1 MRSSL
6 HISFIRFSL
15 TLGICLLTFS
25 PGKAS
30 DPFVLKG
37 DIYPLSDPNIK
48 NHIQYLED
56 STNRLTLK
64 DIGNKKFLPFEQYH
78 TSTYHPKSTY
88 WFKLTVV
95 CETDKYNLWFLEI
108 LNPFVDKVQAWYING
123 KDTIAYDP
131 SGIQYKFSSKTF
143 KHKNFL
149 FPFKAEKN
157 DTVSIY
163 FTEKN
168 KVKSSVRTGI
178 RPAEQFSEYALNEYY
193 LLGVFYGILF
203 IMGLY
208 NLFIYFS
215 TRDSIYLYYVFYV
228 LCYCL
233 NSLKIDGLGS
243 QFFWPDIPA
252 ISPFVD
258 TFSPLL
264 LILSFYIYSRKFLGL
279 TNYAYGIQRY
289 LNLSM
294 LLYIGLFFIN
304 YFVVDVGWLN
314 FFYFLP
320 FGIIYI
326 SGIVSY
332 QKGNAAAGYFLAA
345 FTILISGFTLFLLR
359 GIHLIPTTIFTIYAL
374 NFGFLLEVVL
384 FSYGMGQRL
393 KMEREKQALSDKLL
407 IDQLKENEIL
417 KDSINRDLE
426 DKVRERTLEVESKNI
441 ALGDALK
448 ELKEKNE
455 QIRMFNILLEQ
466 DNQNLN
472 QDIKEITKAR
482 FMLKDLSL
490 EEFQKIYPDEES
502 CFKYLAEIKW
512 VKPYACK
519 KCDSKDYYQ
528 GKTLYARRCS
538 KCHYDESVTSY
549 TIFHNSKMPLTTSFY
564 LTYMV
569 IANKDISS
577 HALSEKLGLR
587 QKTCWAYKKKIVE
600 IMEKKTAGKWNSKDW
615 GKIFY
620 S

>member
-1 MRSSL
+1 MGRSFSENR
-6 HISFIRFSL
+6 IRFLLSIS
-15 TLGICLLTFS
+15 ICLLSFF
-25 PGKAS
+25 PVKAI
-30 DPFVLKG
+30 DPFVLEG
-37 DIYPLSDPNIK
+37 DIYPISDPAIK
-48 NHIQYLED
+48 NHLQYLED
-56 STNRLTLK
+56 PSNRLSLK
-64 DIGNKKFLPFEQYH
+64 DIVHKNFLPFGQYLA
-78 TSTYHPKSTY
+78 STYHPKSTY

-95 CETDKYNLWFLEI
+95 CQSDQYNLWFFEI
-108 LNPFVDKVQAWYING
+108 LNPFVDQVQAWYING

-131 SGIQYKFSSKTF
+131 SGIHYKFSSKAF

-157 DTVSIY
+157 DSVTIY

-168 KVKSSVRTGI
+168 KLKSSVRTGI

-193 LLGVFYGILF
+193 FLGVFYGILF

-215 TRDSIYLYYVFYV
+215 TRDSLYLAYVFYV

-243 QFFWPDIPA
+243 QYFWPDIPA
-252 ISPFVD
+252 ISPFVE

-264 LILSFYIYSRKFLGL
+264 LILSFYLYSTQFLGL
-279 TNYAYGIQRY
+279 TNFASGFQKYV
-289 LNLSM
+289 NLSM
-294 LLYIGLFFIN
+294 ILYGVLFFVN
-304 YFVVDVGWLN
+304 YFIVDIGWLN
-314 FFYFLP
+314 FFYLLP

-326 SGIVSY
+326 SGIISY
-332 QKGNAAAGYFLAA
+332 KRGNAAAIYFLAA
-345 FTILISGFTLFLLR
+345 FTILLSAFTLFLLR
-359 GIHLIPTTIFTIYAL
+359 GFHLIPTTIFTIYVL
-374 NFGFLLEVVL
+374 NFGFLIEVVL

-393 KMEREKQALSDKLL
+393 KMEREKQAHSDKLL
-407 IDQLKENEIL
+407 IEQLKENEIL

-426 DKVRERTLEVESKNI
+426 DKVRERTLEVESKNMELGH
-441 ALGDALK
+441 ALE

-455 QIRMFNILLEQ
+455 QIRTFNKLLEQ

-472 QDIKEITKAR
+472 QDIKEINKAR
-482 FMLKDLSL
+482 FMLKDLSF
-490 EEFQKIYPDEES
+490 EEFQKIYPDEEA

-519 KCDSKDYYQ
+519 KCGSKDYYQ
-528 GKTLYARRCS
+528 GKTPFGRRCS

-577 HALSEKLGLR
+577 HSLSQKLGLR